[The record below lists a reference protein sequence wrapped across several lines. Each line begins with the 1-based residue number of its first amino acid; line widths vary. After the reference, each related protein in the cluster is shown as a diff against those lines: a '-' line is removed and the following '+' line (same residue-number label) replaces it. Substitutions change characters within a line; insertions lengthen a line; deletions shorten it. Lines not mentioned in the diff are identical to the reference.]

1 MMQAISFYLSQVS
14 SLINPRSTPPST
26 FATTNYSTA
35 LMANL
40 IQKLF
45 SFQFRTKSSFIST
58 SQDSQPT
65 DFLIKCFVGSLREQ
79 QMRDKTT
86 QKKFNGVLLV
96 ICSQKNKRTK
106 YCYPSLVLKLHCT
119 LNKHFKEFSEAS
131 LIWKYSTLN
140 CQWIKLLLCTAL

>member
-26 FATTNYSTA
+26 LVTTNYSTA

-96 ICSQKNKRTK
+96 VYSQKNQRIKCLCSSKVFQLNYT
-106 YCYPSLVLKLHCT
+106 V
-119 LNKHFKEFSEAS
+119 LNKYFKEHYERTCIPSQSE
-131 LIWKYSTLN
+131 LEIPL
-140 CQWIKLLLCTAL
+140 